1 MKRLLLIMLLTVM
14 TVAYVLLA
22 AEVPM
27 PLWLFCLLASLFFG
41 GLAFFLYHGKKAS
54 ARPKVVDSGTRTVG

>member
-22 AEVPM
+22 AEVRM
-27 PLWLFCLLASLFFG
+27 PLWLFCFLASLFFG
-41 GLAFFLYHGKKAS
+41 GLAFFFYYVRKAS
-54 ARPKVVDSGTRTVG
+54 VRPPVHDSDTRTVG

>member
-1 MKRLLLIMLLTVM
+1 MKRLLLTILLIVM

-22 AEVPM
+22 AEVTM

-41 GLAFFLYHGKKAS
+41 GLAFFLYHGRKAS
-54 ARPKVVDSGTRTVG
+54 VRPKAVDSDTRTVG